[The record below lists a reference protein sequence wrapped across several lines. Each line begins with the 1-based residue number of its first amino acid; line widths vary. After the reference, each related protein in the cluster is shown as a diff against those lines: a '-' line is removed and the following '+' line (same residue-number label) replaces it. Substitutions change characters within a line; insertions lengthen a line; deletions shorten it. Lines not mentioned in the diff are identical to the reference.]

1 MTQGL
6 IHKVGSVVKMSFRP
20 RCQLCGSSPEL
31 VRTYFVAETTEFGA
45 HKIRDIFRVF
55 EIFPTAALL
64 QLLEIIGAS
73 SKSVIYPRQRGIA

>member
-31 VRTYFVAETTEFGA
+31 VQMIGPVETTISIFGGML
-45 HKIRDIFRVF
+45 
-55 EIFPTAALL
+55 TL
-64 QLLEIIGAS
+64 
-73 SKSVIYPRQRGIA
+73 